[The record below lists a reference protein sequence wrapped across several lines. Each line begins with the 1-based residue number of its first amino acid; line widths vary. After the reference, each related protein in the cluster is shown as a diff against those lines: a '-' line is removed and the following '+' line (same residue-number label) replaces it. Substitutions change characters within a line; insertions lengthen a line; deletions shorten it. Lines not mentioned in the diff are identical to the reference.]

1 MAPKQ
6 RKLETDDDVK
16 AAVDELLGSFAA
28 PKGSEG
34 DDTGFSE
41 EQRQPL
47 DAGDKAPHTAPSAE
61 ADVLW
66 GAKPKKKP

>member
-16 AAVDELLGSFAA
+16 AAVDELLGAFAA

-41 EQRQPL
+41 EPRQQL

-61 ADVLW
+61 ADALW

>member
-6 RKLETDDDVK
+6 RKLESDDDVK

-28 PKGSEG
+28 PQGAEP

-41 EQRQPL
+41 ELPRPP
-47 DAGDKAPHTAPSAE
+47 DAHDTAPHTAPSADAE
-61 ADVLW
+61 ALW

>member
-1 MAPKQ
+1 VAPKQ

-41 EQRQPL
+41 EPRQQL

-61 ADVLW
+61 ADALW